1 MKSVFSLNIL
11 STVSLSW
18 FKNGKLKVIL
28 YDDKKDADLDE
39 LLLQAVDHVLLLLDQ
54 LRLHGTQSQSFNH

>member
-28 YDDKKDADLDE
+28 YDDNKDADLDE
-39 LLLQAVDHVLLLLDQ
+39 LLLQAVDHVLLFLDQ

>member
-1 MKSVFSLNIL
+1 MKCVFSLNIL

-18 FKNGKLKVIL
+18 FKKGKLNVIL